1 MTPNPTPQAPYSAL
15 FSNAEF
21 IRCYQILDIGCRAG
35 LGLTMAGIEAG
46 LNAGRYQLHTAP
58 KSALI
63 SEILS
68 LPEGR
73 TCYFTVTAGDLAE
86 CIALGRQIEQHYQSQ
101 GITKFLIIGRAGWDK
116 VLPDYKKA
124 AIVYKKGFD

>member
-1 MTPNPTPQAPYSAL
+1 MTQPTTQSAQKAL
-15 FSNAEF
+15 FSYEEF

-35 LGLTMAGIEAG
+35 LGLTMAGLETG
-46 LNAGRYQLHTAP
+46 LNSGQYQLHTSP
-58 KSALI
+58 KSAMICEVLN
-63 SEILS
+63 

-73 TCYFTVTAGDLAE
+73 TCYFTVTAGDLTE
-86 CIALGRQIEQHYQSQ
+86 CIQLGRDIEKSYIEK
-101 GITKFLIIGRAGWDK
+101 GITKFLIIGRTGWDK